1 MDDFEVDEGKNED
14 DDLKTVYN
22 KHDNVNIG
30 TTCYIQVVDLYWPQ
44 LLLATRNNQKRQKPN
59 PGDRTSTPSR
69 GHLMLVKIFQQGTWF
84 IIQVETWEWS
94 EFLGIQK
101 TKHSSDEMLSHNIG
115 KNKIGNL
122 HSTEILS
129 AMNYQT
135 RATSY
140 CWLWKLR
147 DESLSNTPQ

>member
-1 MDDFEVDEGKNED
+1 MNDFEVNEGKNED

-22 KHDNVNIG
+22 KHNNVNIG

-44 LLLATRNNQKRQKPN
+44 LFLATRNNQKRQKPN
-59 PGDRTSTPSR
+59 PGYRTSTPWRAFDAGENFSTRHVIHYPSR
-69 GHLMLVKIFQQGTWF
+69 NLGV
-84 IIQVETWEWS
+84 S
-94 EFLGIQK
+94 EFLEIQK
-101 TKHSSDEMLSHNIG
+101 TKHSSDGMLGQNIG

-122 HSTEILS
+122 HSAEILS
-129 AMNYQT
+129 EMNYQT

-147 DESLSNTPQ
+147 NESLSNTPQ

>member
-14 DDLKTVYN
+14 DNLKTVYN
-22 KHDNVNIG
+22 KHDNVIIG
-30 TTCYIQVVDLYWPQ
+30 TTFYIQVVDLHWPQ

-59 PGDRTSTPSR
+59 PEDRTSTPSR
-69 GHLMLVKIFQQGTWF
+69 GHLMLVKNFQQGTWF
-84 IIQVETWEWS
+84 TIQVETWEWS
-94 EFLGIQK
+94 EFLGIQQ

-115 KNKIGNL
+115 KNKIGNP

-140 CWLWKLR
+140 C
-147 DESLSNTPQ
+147 